1 MCIFPAALVAFVFFL
16 INLTGVGE
24 DPQDGNRRGE
34 SARTDRT
41 ASEDPTPASH
51 ADQNRSV
58 APTAA
63 AVLDDLWEDV
73 DDQLTQDA
81 SSSPVI
87 EQWVTVTDGHLP
99 RSAVAAGF
107 DNGSL
112 LYAGRAEHQSFWT
125 PCLVVRGPRPSC
137 LVSVGE
143 AMVSRMHFQ
152 YLLETD
158 GLLFSWTTA
167 GRGSAVPDNAVRA
180 DQRGGQLVFGRIP
193 GAHLDKPSPVGL
205 LNPFRR
211 MLYGPDSGAPR
222 TVPAFE
228 VLSKLPDLYPNER
241 WLLTSTGMSPL
252 WALEAVP
259 RQRRKSLVVGRTA
272 IRGRLLPC
280 SADDRGCHVIDPEKQ
295 SGRCQLALT
304 YEYLAL
310 SRGIRYRWQ
319 QLRAHGP
326 LPSTYVVIGHTVH
339 GLRLSVGRRTTGNG
353 TVLGLVVFSRATR
366 VLPKMMSCDV
376 DRRIVVFERSF
387 QILVKLPSN
396 AV

>member
-1 MCIFPAALVAFVFFL
+1 ISVDANGDVAFGSRTFPHDRILVWIGPPFG
-16 INLTGVGE
+16 IGE

-34 SARTDRT
+34 SVRTDRT

-51 ADQNRSV
+51 AEQNRSV

-73 DDQLTQDA
+73 EDQLTQDA

-125 PCLVVRGPRPSC
+125 PCLVVRGPRQVPSC
-137 LVSVGE
+137 LVRVGE

-167 GRGSAVPDNAVRA
+167 
-180 DQRGGQLVFGRIP
+180 
-193 GAHLDKPSPVGL
+193 DKPSPVGL
-205 LNPFRR
+205 LNPYRR
-211 MLYGPDSGAPR
+211 TLYGPDSGAPR

-252 WALEAVP
+252 WALDVVS

-272 IRGRLLPC
+272 ILGRLLPC

-310 SRGIRYRWQ
+310 SRGVRYRWQ
-319 QLRAHGP
+319 QLRGHEP
-326 LPSTYVVIGHTVH
+326 LPSSSVVVGHTVH
-339 GLRLSVGRRTTGNG
+339 GLRLSVGRRTTSNG

-366 VLPKMMSCDV
+366 VLPKMISCDV
-376 DRRIVVFERSF
+376 DRRIVVFERNF
-387 QILVKLPSN
+387 QV
-396 AV
+396 